1 MNIVNVHQRRLEATP
16 AQVAELMAS
25 LGSSDDRLWPPN
37 WPRIQ
42 FDRPLAPG
50 AVGGHGPIGYVVT
63 TYTPGESIRFR
74 FTQPKG
80 FNGWHSF
87 TVLGATE
94 EDCVLEH
101 RIEMQTE
108 GHATLIWELAIRHL
122 HNALV
127 EDALSQAQRS
137 VGNKPLVV
145 PWPARVR
152 VLRWLLSVGKSKPQ
166 TLRSDANAN

>member
-16 AQVAELMAS
+16 AQMAELMAS
-25 LGSSDDRLWPPN
+25 LGSQDDRLWPPG
-37 WPRIQ
+37 WPRMK
-42 FDRPLAPG
+42 FDRPLVPG

-63 TYTPGESIRFR
+63 AYTPGESIRFR
-74 FTQPKG
+74 FTEPKG

-87 TVLGATE
+87 TVLGATA

-127 EDALSQAQRS
+127 EDALSQAQRA
-137 VGNKPLVV
+137 VGNKPLLV

-152 VLRWLLSVGKSKPQ
+152 VLRWLLSVGKSRPKHP
-166 TLRSDANAN
+166 RGDANAH

>member
-25 LGSSDDRLWPPN
+25 LGSQNDRLWPPN
-37 WPRIQ
+37 WPRIR

-63 TYTPGESIRFR
+63 VYTPGEAIRFR
-74 FTQPKG
+74 FTEPRG
-80 FNGWHSF
+80 FDGWHSF
-87 TVLGATE
+87 TVLGATD
-94 EDCVLEH
+94 EDCFLEH
-101 RIEMQTE
+101 RIEMQTS
-108 GHATLIWELAIRHL
+108 GRATLLWELAIRHL

-127 EDALSQAQRS
+127 EDALSQAQRA

-145 PWPARVR
+145 PWPAWVR
-152 VLRWLLSVGKSKPQ
+152 VLRWLMPAGKSKPATPQ
-166 TLRSDANAN
+166 GNANVR

>member
-25 LGSSDDRLWPPN
+25 LGSPDDKLWPAG

-63 TYTPGESIRFR
+63 AYTPGEAIRFR
-74 FTQPKG
+74 FTKPKG

-87 TVLGATE
+87 SVLDAT
-94 EDCVLEH
+94 DDYCFLEH
-101 RIEMQTE
+101 RVEMQTE
-108 GHATLIWELAIRHL
+108 GRATLMWELAIRHL

-127 EDALSQAQRS
+127 EDALSQAQRA

-152 VLRWLLSVGKSKPQ
+152 LLRWLLSVGQSTPR
-166 TLRSDANAN
+166 TAPGNAHAR

>member
-25 LGSSDDRLWPPN
+25 LGSPDDKLWPPG
-37 WPRIQ
+37 WPRIR
-42 FDRPLAPG
+42 FDRPLVPG
-50 AVGGHGPIGYVVT
+50 AVGGHGPIDYVVT
-63 TYTPGESIRFR
+63 AYTPGESIRFR
-74 FTQPKG
+74 FTGPKG

-87 TVLGATE
+87 SVLGATE

-108 GHATLIWELAIRHL
+108 GRATLLWELAIRHL

-127 EDALSQAQRS
+127 EDALSQAQRA

-145 PWPARVR
+145 PWPVKVR
-152 VLRWLLSVGKSKPQ
+152 LLRRLLPAGRSKP
-166 TLRSDANAN
+166 RAVPGHAGAR

>member
-25 LGSSDDRLWPPN
+25 LSSPDDKLWPAD
-37 WPRIQ
+37 WPRMK
-42 FDRPLAPG
+42 FDRPLVPG

-63 TYTPGESIRFR
+63 AYTPGESIRFR
-74 FTQPKG
+74 FTEPKG

-108 GHATLIWELAIRHL
+108 GRATLIWELAIRHL

-127 EDALSQAQRS
+127 EDALSQAQRA

-152 VLRWLLSVGKSKPQ
+152 VLRWLLSVGKSKA
-166 TLRSDANAN
+166 R

>member
-1 MNIVNVHQRRLEATP
+1 MKVVNVHQRRLQATP
-16 AQVAELMAS
+16 AQVAELLAS
-25 LGSSDDRLWPPN
+25 LGSPADKLWPPN
-37 WPRIQ
+37 WPRMK
-42 FDRPLAPG
+42 FDRPLVPG

-63 TYTPGESIRFR
+63 AYTPGEAIRFR
-74 FTQPKG
+74 FTEPKG
-80 FNGWHSF
+80 FDGWHSF

-108 GHATLIWELAIRHL
+108 GRATLLWELAIRHL

-127 EDALSQAQRS
+127 EDALSQAQRA

-145 PWPARVR
+145 PWPVKVR
-152 VLRWLLSVGKSKPQ
+152 LLRWLLPVGKFKTSSPQ
-166 TLRSDANAN
+166 GDAHVR

>member
-16 AQVAELMAS
+16 AQVTELMTS
-25 LGSSDDRLWPPN
+25 LGSPDDRLWPPN
-37 WPRIQ
+37 WPRIK
-42 FDRPLAPG
+42 FDRPLVPG

-63 TYTPGESIRFR
+63 AYTPGESIRFR
-74 FTQPKG
+74 FTEPKG

-87 TVLGATE
+87 TVLGATK

-108 GHATLIWELAIRHL
+108 GRATLLWELAIRHL

-127 EDALSQAQRS
+127 EDALSQAQRA

-145 PWPARVR
+145 PWPAHVR
-152 VLRWLLSVGKSKPQ
+152 VLRWLLSVGKSRPRNPQ
-166 TLRSDANAN
+166 GGAHAG